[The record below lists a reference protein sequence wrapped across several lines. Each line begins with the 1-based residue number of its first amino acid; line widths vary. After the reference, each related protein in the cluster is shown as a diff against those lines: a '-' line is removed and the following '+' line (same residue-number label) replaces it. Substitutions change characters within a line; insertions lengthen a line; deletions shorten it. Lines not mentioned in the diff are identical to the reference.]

1 VNQWSREARR
11 QVRQESFRAYFQNAE
26 RSVFMLSHMSL
37 QNIFLGSGARLSAKQ
52 LTDVSSTLDA
62 DVVYG
67 ERCSDGLYL
76 VVKGNFRGD
85 HLYILEDAFQVE
97 RIYLMPLTDFD
108 HRLLGLCD
116 AANDLLALGL
126 LEHIDWA
133 GERLSV
139 LTPLAKDL
147 LNQVKVVQFGSLR
160 VDRLGQEYWL
170 GWGQ

>member
-1 VNQWSREARR
+1 
-11 QVRQESFRAYFQNAE
+11 
-26 RSVFMLSHMSL
+26 
-37 QNIFLGSGARLSAKQ
+37 
-52 LTDVSSTLDA
+52 
-62 DVVYG
+62 
-67 ERCSDGLYL
+67 
-76 VVKGNFRGD
+76 
-85 HLYILEDAFQVE
+85 
-97 RIYLMPLTDFD
+97 MPLTDFD